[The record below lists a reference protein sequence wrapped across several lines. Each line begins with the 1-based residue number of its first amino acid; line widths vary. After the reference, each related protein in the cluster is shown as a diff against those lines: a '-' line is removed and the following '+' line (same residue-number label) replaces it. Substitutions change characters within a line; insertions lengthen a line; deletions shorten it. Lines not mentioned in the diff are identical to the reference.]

1 MGLTL
6 IPRNATVSRPGS
18 PSISIRPWRT
28 RMRRFALLLLAG
40 AASLVAA
47 APLPGQGFG
56 VYEHNTC
63 AMGRAGV
70 TAARPCADGSAIYF
84 SPAGLGG
91 LTGTHISAGL
101 TLIGAQGS
109 FTHDFLGSKSD
120 LKNPLIP
127 VPNLY
132 ITRALSP
139 KVTAGI
145 AVQCPYGP
153 ESQVAAVT

>member
-1 MGLTL
+1 MGLTM

-91 LTGTHISAGL
+91 LAGTHITAGV
-101 TLIGAQGS
+101 TQNRAQGNL
-109 FTHDFLGSKSD
+109 TDHFLAHKSE
-120 LKNPLIP
+120 LTNPLVP
-127 VPNLY
+127 VPHLY
-132 ITRALSP
+132 
-139 KVTAGI
+139 
-145 AVQCPYGP
+145 
-153 ESQVAAVT
+153 